1 MAKLTD
7 GIRGLQNAFVDHAG
21 CVEEV
26 GKEIGSLG
34 AQPRLCQFED
44 AMRAAFVRVLLL
56 ALLEVSIC
64 STDGIRPNIFKG
76 EYPVYVHTFDTEQLC
91 RAQCQVECSMHHID
105 DLMMQR
111 WLCPLK
117 AHESLGPDWGF
128 EEYAPFADLADDWL
142 LGHSIPEKK

>member
-1 MAKLTD
+1 
-7 GIRGLQNAFVDHAG
+7 
-21 CVEEV
+21 
-26 GKEIGSLG
+26 
-34 AQPRLCQFED
+34 
-44 AMRAAFVRVLLL
+44 MRAAFVRVLLL

-117 AHESLGPDWGF
+117 EEESEPESWQPFEDTPSGLSVIAISTIAVMVVLVATLCILGIIRRHF
-128 EEYAPFADLADDWL
+128 TASRLVNNL
-142 LGHSIPEKK
+142 